1 MSHQSPSLPSPHAVS
16 SAFAPHQSLAAQLL
30 PHATEGDDG
39 SHDVAHLLRVYRNAM
54 RIHAAEGGDGQ
65 VLAAAVLLHDCVA
78 VEKNSPL
85 RAQASRLAADKA
97 AGVLDGLGWQAREIA
112 AVAHAVTAHS
122 FSANIA
128 PETLEAKILQDADR
142 LDAIGMVG
150 AARCF
155 YVAGRMGSALYDV
168 ADPEAKDRPLDDRTY
183 AIDHFAAK
191 LFKLADGF
199 QTAEGAKL
207 AQERHDRLR
216 QVYDLFL
223 DEIQGSF

>member
-1 MSHQSPSLPSPHAVS
+1 MQAE
-16 SAFAPHQSLAAQLL
+16 AFAPFEVLAEALI

-39 SHDVAHLLRVYRNAM
+39 SHDMAHIHRVFRNAM
-54 RIHAAEGGDGQ
+54 RIHAQEGGDGA
-65 VLAAAVLLHDCVA
+65 VLAASVLLHDCVA

-85 RAQASRLAADKA
+85 RAQASRLAAEKA
-97 AGVLDGLGWQAREIA
+97 SGILRAQGWSDANIE
-112 AVAHAVTAHS
+112 AVAHAILTHS

-155 YVAGRMGSALYDV
+155 YIAGRMGSALYDPQ
-168 ADPEAKDRPLDDRTY
+168 DPLAKNRPLDDRRF
-183 AIDHFAAK
+183 AIDHFENK

-199 QTAEGAKL
+199 KTEAGRQIAG
-207 AQERHDRLR
+207 ERHTRLR
-216 QVYDLFL
+216 QVRDLFL
-223 DEIQGSF
+223 DEI